1 MTLQE
6 LLDLKLV
13 HDNVCLKVF
22 TKDTIGLG
30 NFTEEYNINR
40 IFGRPV
46 KKEDF
51 IKNGVREELFS
62 LPVVELWGYK
72 ANKMSIVVETEG
84 GLSARDIL

>member
-6 LLDLKLV
+6 LLDLRLI

-30 NFTEEYNINR
+30 SYTEEYNANK

-46 KKEDF
+46 EKADL
-51 IKNGVREELFS
+51 IKAGVREELFS
-62 LPVVELWGYK
+62 LPVIELWGYK
-72 ANKMSIVVETEG
+72 VNKMSIVVETKGEIKG
-84 GLSARDIL
+84 GKII